1 MGKGLYGISR
11 NRNRN
16 NEIKIV
22 IDGFIGGA
30 LGLEEGMELGY

>member
-1 MGKGLYGISR
+1 MELISR

-22 IDGFIGGA
+22 IGGFIGGA
-30 LGLEEGMELGY
+30 LNLEEGMELGY